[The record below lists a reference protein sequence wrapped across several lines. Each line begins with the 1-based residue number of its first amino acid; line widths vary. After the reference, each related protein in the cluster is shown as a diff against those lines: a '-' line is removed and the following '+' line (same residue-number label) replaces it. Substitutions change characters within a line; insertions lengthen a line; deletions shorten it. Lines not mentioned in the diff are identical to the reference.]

1 MDRLIMLEQVE
12 ELISPVL
19 GQLGY
24 ELIEREYVQDAG
36 GWILRLYIDKSDGI
50 TIDDCAKVSHSIEDL
65 IEVEGLIP
73 GNYRLEVSS
82 PGLERP
88 IRRRVDFE
96 KLSGSTVKLKT
107 LNPVDGRSNYRGILE
122 GLDGDEIVMV
132 VDGMRYRIPYCE
144 LAKARVILDEPIDNK
159 GKKNAKKKLIWCAQR
174 SKR

>member
-12 ELISPVL
+12 ELVSPVMS
-19 GQLGY
+19 QLGY
-24 ELIEREYVQDAG
+24 ELVEREYVQDAG
-36 GWILRLYIDKSDGI
+36 GWVLRLYVDKSDGV
-50 TIDDCAKVSHSIEDL
+50 TIDDCARVSRGVEDL
-65 IEVEGLIP
+65 IEVEGLIS

-96 KLSGSTVKLKT
+96 KLSGSTIKLKT

-122 GLDGDEIVMV
+122 GLDGDEIVMA

-144 LAKARVILDEPIDNK
+144 LAKARVIPDEPTGNK
-159 GKKNAKKKLIWCAQR
+159 GKKDIKKN
-174 SKR
+174 